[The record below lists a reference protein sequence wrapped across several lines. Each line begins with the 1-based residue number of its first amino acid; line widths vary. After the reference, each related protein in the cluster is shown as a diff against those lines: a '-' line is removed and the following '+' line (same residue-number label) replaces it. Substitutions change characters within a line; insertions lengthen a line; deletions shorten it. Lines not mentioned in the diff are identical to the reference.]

1 MISAFEWYMDEFIAI
16 LRLIYEVSL
25 QTRRSKVAVTE
36 MGLNC
41 CEIMLLVWRAALG
54 CIHVYKH

>member
-1 MISAFEWYMDEFIAI
+1 MDEFIAI